1 MHKYLN
7 ISQIN
12 YYMNVLI
19 PDKSTKLL
27 SYYHKSAKWMIPL
40 SVSSYLSYHHGV
52 QPINN
57 IVYIPTILSIGYH
70 SYFST
75 ACIITDYV
83 KPKNLALATRVA
95 NLKLHGLSTFGFIY
109 FLYKKNKKIVM

>member
-1 MHKYLN
+1 
-7 ISQIN
+7 
-12 YYMNVLI
+12 MNLLI

-40 SVSSYLSYHHGV
+40 SVSSYLSYHHGL
-52 QPINN
+52 PSFNN
-57 IVYIPTILSIGYH
+57 FIYVPTILSIGYH

-75 ACIITDYV
+75 ACIITDYI
-83 KPKNLALATRVA
+83 KPTNLALVSRAA

-109 FLYKKNKKIVM
+109 FLYKKNKNFVS

>member
-1 MHKYLN
+1 
-7 ISQIN
+7 
-12 YYMNVLI
+12 MNLLI

-40 SVSSYLSYHHGV
+40 SVSSYLSYHHGL
-52 QPINN
+52 PPFNN
-57 IVYIPTILSIGYH
+57 FIYVPTILSIGYH

-83 KPKNLALATRVA
+83 KTKN
-95 NLKLHGLSTFGFIY
+95 
-109 FLYKKNKKIVM
+109 

>member
-1 MHKYLN
+1 
-7 ISQIN
+7 
-12 YYMNVLI
+12 MNLLI

-52 QPINN
+52 APFNN
-57 IVYIPTILSIGYH
+57 FVYIPTVLSLGYH

-75 ACIITDYV
+75 ACIITDYI
-83 KPKNLALATRVA
+83 KPKNFAIASRVL

-109 FLYKKNKKIVM
+109 FLCKKNKNFVS